1 MLCPRCEQGD
11 IFKFR
16 VVDSEKIYA
25 LVRSVRPR
33 GSSVKILELSP
44 SLIMKVIWKT

>member
-11 IFKFR
+11 IVKFR
-16 VVDSEKIYA
+16 IVDSKKKYA
-25 LVRSVRPR
+25 FVRSVRPS
-33 GSSVKILELSP
+33 GSSLKILELSP